1 VTVELAVGDA
11 DLSSV
16 TDTVLVTTD
25 EAVLLLDMSVSTEGV
40 IVWLTG
46 SLLVVVT
53 ALTTPVVTT
62 SETLVDRE
70 DGVSGETVVVLI

>member
-1 VTVELAVGDA
+1 VTVELAVGDS

-25 EAVLLLDMSVSTEGV
+25 EAVLLLDMPVSTEGV
-40 IVWLTG
+40 IVWLIG